1 MSLSHISRPKE
12 ILKTNLRKFATAII
26 SSLACVS
33 VLFGTDLYLHHKHGV
48 NLWGYRGPVVGRKQ
62 SGEKHVAILGGSTA
76 WGFGLRAGQ
85 DFPAQLQRKITA
97 AENEK
102 ITVFNLAFNGEGA
115 MQALC
120 AVSYGPV
127 PGEIY
132 AGHRFIDVLI
142 HGWDLA
148 KATDQDTTLP
158 ADLVEAAFEV
168 VEPQKDLLAASGM
181 FGSDVK
187 VPEGADRQ
195 TQLLAE
201 LGRRA

>member
-1 MSLSHISRPKE
+1 M
-12 ILKTNLRKFATAII
+12 A
-26 SSLACVS
+26 V
-33 VLFGTDLYLHHKHGV
+33 DLPNVHERALEHTGRYVAGV
-48 NLWGYRGPVVGRKQ
+48 NDKLLGDPTPDEEWDVRALVNHVV
-62 SGEKHVAILGGSTA
+62 SGNFWVPPLVEGKTIDEVGDRYDGDVLGDDP
-76 WGFGLRAGQ
+76 AGTYERS
-85 DFPAQLQRKITA
+85 AKEA
-97 AENEK
+97 AA
-102 ITVFNLAFNGEGA
+102 AFNAPGA
-115 MQALC
+115 MQAAC

-148 KATDQDTTLP
+148 KATGQDTTLP
-158 ADLVEAAFEV
+158 ADLVEACFEV

-195 TQLLAE
+195 TLLLAE
-201 LGRRA
+201 LGRTA

>member
-1 MSLSHISRPKE
+1 MAVDLPSVHERALEHTGKYVAGVKGEQWNAPTPDDEWDVRALVNHVVSGNFWVTPLVEGKTIDDVGDRYDGDVLGDDPTATYQRSAKE
-12 ILKTNLRKFATAII
+12 
-26 SSLACVS
+26 
-33 VLFGTDLYLHHKHGV
+33 
-48 NLWGYRGPVVGRKQ
+48 
-62 SGEKHVAILGGSTA
+62 
-76 WGFGLRAGQ
+76 
-85 DFPAQLQRKITA
+85 A
-97 AENEK
+97 AA
-102 ITVFNLAFNGEGA
+102 AFNGPGA
-115 MQALC
+115 MQASC

-148 KATDQDTTLP
+148 KATGQDTTLP
-158 ADLVEAAFEV
+158 ADLVEACFEV

-181 FGSDVK
+181 FGSDIK

>member
-1 MSLSHISRPKE
+1 MAVDLPKVHE
-12 ILKTNLRKFATAII
+12 RALENTRRLVAGVKDEQWDDATPDAEWDVRTLLNHLVSGNFWVAPLVEGKTIEDVGDRYAGDVLGDDP
-26 SSLACVS
+26 LAAYEQS
-33 VLFGTDLYLHHKHGV
+33 A
-48 NLWGYRGPVVGRKQ
+48 KQ
-62 SGEKHVAILGGSTA
+62 
-76 WGFGLRAGQ
+76 
-85 DFPAQLQRKITA
+85 A
-97 AENEK
+97 AA
-102 ITVFNLAFNGEGA
+102 AFNGQGA
-115 MQALC
+115 MQAPC

-148 KATDQDTTLP
+148 KATGQDTTLP

-168 VEPQKDLLAASGM
+168 VEPQKDILEASGM
-181 FGSDVK
+181 FGSDVN

-201 LGRRA
+201 LGRKA

>member
-1 MSLSHISRPKE
+1 MTVELPSVHERALEHTARYVAGVKE
-12 ILKTNLRKFATAII
+12 EQWDAPTPDEEWDVRTLVNHVVSGNFWVAPLVEGKTIEEVGDRYD
-26 SSLACVS
+26 
-33 VLFGTDLYLHHKHGV
+33 GDLLGDDPVAAYQQSAKEAAAAV
-48 NLWGYRGPVVGRKQ
+48 NAP
-62 SGEKHVAILGGSTA
+62 
-76 WGFGLRAGQ
+76 
-85 DFPAQLQRKITA
+85 
-97 AENEK
+97 
-102 ITVFNLAFNGEGA
+102 GA
-115 MQALC
+115 MQASC

-127 PGEIY
+127 PGEVY
-132 AGHRFIDVLI
+132 VGHRFIDVLI

-148 KATDQDTTLP
+148 KATGQDTTLP

-168 VEPQKDLLAASGM
+168 VEPQRDLLAASGM

>member
-1 MSLSHISRPKE
+1 MAVELPSVHERALEHTGRYVTSVKDGQWHDPTPDEEWDVRTLVNHVVSGNFWVAPLVEGKTIEEVGDRYEGDLLGDNPVAAYEQSAKE
-12 ILKTNLRKFATAII
+12 AA
-26 SSLACVS
+26 AA
-33 VLFGTDLYLHHKHGV
+33 V
-48 NLWGYRGPVVGRKQ
+48 NAP
-62 SGEKHVAILGGSTA
+62 
-76 WGFGLRAGQ
+76 
-85 DFPAQLQRKITA
+85 
-97 AENEK
+97 
-102 ITVFNLAFNGEGA
+102 GA
-115 MQALC
+115 MQASC

-127 PGEIY
+127 PGEVY
-132 AGHRFIDVLI
+132 VGHRFIDVLI

-148 KATDQDTTLP
+148 KATGQDTTLP

-168 VEPQKDLLAASGM
+168 VEPQRDLLAASGM

>member
-1 MSLSHISRPKE
+1 MAVDLPKVHE
-12 ILKTNLRKFATAII
+12 RALQHTGRYVEGVKEDQWHDPTPDEEWDVHKLVNHVVSGNFWVAPLVEGKAIDE
-26 SSLACVS
+26 V
-33 VLFGTDLYLHHKHGV
+33 GDKYDGDL
-48 NLWGYRGPVVGRKQ
+48 
-62 SGEKHVAILGGSTA
+62 LG
-76 WGFGLRAGQ
+76 
-85 DFPAQLQRKITA
+85 DDPTA
-97 AENEK
+97 AYRRSAEEAAA
-102 ITVFNLAFNGEGA
+102 AFNAPGA
-115 MQALC
+115 MQSAC

-148 KATDQDTTLP
+148 KATGQDATLP
-158 ADLVEAAFEV
+158 PDLVEACFEI
-168 VEPQKDLLAASGM
+168 VEPQKELLAGSGM

-187 VPEGADRQ
+187 VPDGADRQ

>member
-1 MSLSHISRPKE
+1 MAVDLPSVHERALEHTARYVAGVKDDQWHGPTPDDEWDVRTLVNHVVSGNFWVTPLVEGKTIEEVGDRYDGDVLGDNPSAAYQQSAKE
-12 ILKTNLRKFATAII
+12 
-26 SSLACVS
+26 
-33 VLFGTDLYLHHKHGV
+33 
-48 NLWGYRGPVVGRKQ
+48 
-62 SGEKHVAILGGSTA
+62 
-76 WGFGLRAGQ
+76 
-85 DFPAQLQRKITA
+85 A
-97 AENEK
+97 AA
-102 ITVFNLAFNGEGA
+102 AFNAPGA
-115 MQALC
+115 MAAPC

-148 KATDQDTTLP
+148 KATGQDTALP

-168 VEPQKDLLAASGM
+168 VEPQRDLLSASGM
-181 FGSDVK
+181 FGSDIQ
-187 VPEGADRQ
+187 VPKGADRQ

>member
-1 MSLSHISRPKE
+1 MAVDLPKVHQKALE
-12 ILKTNLRKFATAII
+12 HTGRYVAGVKDSQWHDATPDDEWDVHQLVNHVVSGNFWVTPLVEGKTIEEVGDKYDGDVLGDDP
-26 SSLACVS
+26 SS
-33 VLFGTDLYLHHKHGV
+33 TYE
-48 NLWGYRGPVVGRKQ
+48 Q
-62 SGEKHVAILGGSTA
+62 SAKE
-76 WGFGLRAGQ
+76 
-85 DFPAQLQRKITA
+85 A
-97 AENEK
+97 AA
-102 ITVFNLAFNGEGA
+102 AFNAAGA
-115 MQALC
+115 MQKPC

-148 KATDQDTTLP
+148 KATGQDTTLP
-158 ADLVEAAFEV
+158 ADLVEACFEV
-168 VEPQKDLLAASGM
+168 VEPQRELLAGSGM

>member
-1 MSLSHISRPKE
+1 MAVDLPAVHERALDLTGRYVASVKDQQWSDATPDEEWDVRALVNHVVSGNFWVSPLVE
-12 ILKTNLRKFATAII
+12 GKTIEE
-26 SSLACVS
+26 
-33 VLFGTDLYLHHKHGV
+33 
-48 NLWGYRGPVVGRKQ
+48 VGNRYD
-62 SGEKHVAILGGSTA
+62 GDVLGG
-76 WGFGLRAGQ
+76 
-85 DFPAQLQRKITA
+85 DPAA
-97 AENEK
+97 AYQQSATEAAA
-102 ITVFNLAFNGEGA
+102 AFNAEGA
-115 MQALC
+115 MQAPC

-148 KATDQDTTLP
+148 KATGQDTTLP

-181 FGSDVK
+181 FGSNVQ